1 MKNYLKAL
9 REDHDVKQL
18 ELANL
23 LGISAAQYSRLEN
36 QLSTLSIDQAITLA
50 DYFNVSLDYLVGRA
64 EPKDNYV
71 LIRHDEYTQLV
82 KDLNNACSILNKPK

>member
-1 MKNYLKAL
+1 MRLKNL
-9 REDHDVKQL
+9 REKRKVKQL

-36 QLSTLSIDQAITLA
+36 QLSILSIDQAIILA

-64 EPKDNYV
+64 EPKDKYV
-71 LIRHDEYTQLV
+71 SIRCDEYNQLV
-82 KDLNNACSILNKPK
+82 KNLNNACRILTSK